1 MLNADD
7 KNTNTLSFKCLDCG
21 VPWSLDIDC
30 TVEQLYKM
38 DKHSERISKL
48 KDKIRCP
55 NLKYH

>member
-1 MLNADD
+1 MLNADAE
-7 KNTNTLSFKCLDCG
+7 NTSTLSFKCLDCG
-21 VPWSLDIDC
+21 VYWSLDIDC

-48 KDKIRCP
+48 KDKIKCP